1 MITICHIILT
11 IRNVTI
17 IIRLEV
23 AEMNTTDYEE
33 AFGNFLERHEYDDVE
48 TQIFS
53 LVRAAF
59 RAGWEAAGGTLPEPE
74 PILQLIKTGEAGRN
88 TSPSPHFTDTP

>member
-1 MITICHIILT
+1 
-11 IRNVTI
+11 
-17 IIRLEV
+17 
-23 AEMNTTDYEE
+23 MNTVDYEE

-59 RAGWEAAGGTLPEPE
+59 CAGWEAAGGTLPEPE
-74 PILQLIKTGEAGRN
+74 PIVRLIKRGETGRN
-88 TSPSPHFTDTP
+88 TSPLPPSTDRP

>member
-23 AEMNTTDYEE
+23 AEMNTVDYEE

-48 TQIFS
+48 ALVFA

-59 RAGWEAAGGTLPEPE
+59 RAGWEAAGGTLPESE
-74 PILQLIKTGEAGRN
+74 PIIRLMKSGEAEDA
-88 TSPSPHFTDTP
+88 SPFPPND